1 MKWIEEHVLVP
12 PLAADATSA
21 PLVLDDDGAEARQF
35 RSTTQL
41 PDMGGLDTRGLEGLR
56 CSGSAQLSV
65 AGYRDVLRRLADV
78 PRERLHVV
86 DLRQESHGF
95 LNGAAVSWYAESNW
109 GAAGLSD
116 EEALSLEHERLLLL
130 SRSQRARVSDVA
142 GVKRRAPA
150 SSSDWECRTVMDEAC
165 AFELPPGRYVRFLV
179 TDHSRPRDATVD
191 DFIQWIRGLDE
202 RAHLHLHCR
211 GGKGRT
217 ATFMCLLDLLH
228 NAGHLSLDAVLERQ
242 TRLGGYD
249 LRKEAD
255 PSSPKAPYIAERRAF
270 LARFHEYARENPGG
284 APLGWGEWL
293 ARRLTNS
300 EPKAG
305 AVD

>member
-1 MKWIEEHVLVP
+1 MRIP
-12 PLAADATSA
+12 PMAADASSA

-35 RSTTQL
+35 RSTTLL
-41 PDMGGLDTRGLEGLR
+41 PAMGGLETRGLEVLR

-65 AGYRDVLRRLADV
+65 AGYQDVVRRLEEV
-78 PRERLHVV
+78 PRELLHVV

-116 EEALSLEHERLLLL
+116 EEAQALERQRLLLL
-130 SRSQRARVSDVA
+130 SRSSRVRVSDVA
-142 GVKRRAPA
+142 GVKGRAPP
-150 SSSDWECRTVMDEAC
+150 SSRDWECRTVMDEAR
-165 AFELPPGRYVRFLV
+165 AFDLPPGRYARLPV
-179 TDHSRPRDATVD
+179 TDHTRPRDTIVD
-191 DFIQWIRGLDE
+191 GFIQWVRGLDE

-217 ATFMCLLDLLH
+217 ATFMCLLDMLH
-228 NAGHLSLDAVLERQ
+228 NAQHLSLDALLDRQ
-242 TRLGGYD
+242 ARLGGYD
-249 LRKEAD
+249 LRKAAD
-255 PSSPKAPYIAERRAF
+255 PSSPKAPFIAERRVF

-284 APLGWGEWL
+284 GPLGWEEWL

-300 EPKAG
+300 EPKP
-305 AVD
+305 